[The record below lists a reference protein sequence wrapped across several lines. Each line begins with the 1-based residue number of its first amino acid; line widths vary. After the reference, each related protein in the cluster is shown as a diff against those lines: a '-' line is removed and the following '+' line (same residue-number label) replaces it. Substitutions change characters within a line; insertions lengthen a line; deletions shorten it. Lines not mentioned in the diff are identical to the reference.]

1 MSDMMNN
8 TTTNFNTIQILIKDI
23 PKYYLQGLY
32 TETTLDLFIGCGY
45 ISNEYI
51 SELIKIKH
59 SKM

>member
-1 MSDMMNN
+1 MTH
-8 TTTNFNTIQILIKDI
+8 TTISNFNTIRMFIKDI

-45 ISNEYI
+45 ISNEYV

-59 SKM
+59 SNT

>member
-1 MSDMMNN
+1 MTHN
-8 TTTNFNTIQILIKDI
+8 TISNFNTIQMLIKDI

-32 TETTLDLFIGCGY
+32 TETTLDLFIVCGY